1 MRKKQDKMQ
10 LTLGLEQVTALIMKS
25 PSKLQSLKAWIL
37 VKLMVQTAKRH
48 HQNQE
53 IGVLLTLLIIKSK
66 FHMTA
71 EMMMRLN

>member
-25 PSKLQSLKAWIL
+25 PSKLQSLKAWKL
-37 VKLMVQTAKRH
+37 VKLMAQTAKRH

-53 IGVLLTLLIIKSK
+53 IGVLSIPLTIKSK

-71 EMMMRLN
+71 EMMRLN